1 MKVLITGGCGF
12 IGFNFIQYLHTKNT
26 ESIEIVVLDSLTSN
40 TSKQNLK
47 LLSDKVNFIHSD
59 INNIEN
65 YSEILHD
72 TDVVFNFA
80 AETHVDNSIF
90 DPNSF
95 IKSNVLGLSSL
106 LQECLKNN
114 INEFVHISTDEV
126 YGSSNEKYFIES
138 DKLNPSSPYS
148 ASKASAEMICNS
160 FSRTYGYNIKIVRP
174 ANNYGTYQQPEKLIP
189 FSVANLLSGE
199 NIEIYGDGSNIR
211 HWLHVEDTC
220 EGIYTIFKDGENG
233 EVYNIGSNQY
243 FSNIDLMKLLVE
255 TLSLSEDRI
264 EFVKDRPG
272 HDFRYAI
279 NIDKLL
285 DLGWKP
291 RKDINNELEAT
302 VKWYVENKEWWLT
315 SYQEIITKRKKRFG
329 L

>member
-1 MKVLITGGCGF
+1 MKVVVTGGCGF
-12 IGFNFIQYLHTKNT
+12 IGINFIQYLLSKNT
-26 ESIEIVVLDSLTSN
+26 ELTEIVVVDSLTSN

-47 LLSDKVNFIHSD
+47 ILPSEINFIHSD

-65 YSEILHD
+65 YSKILHD

-126 YGSSNEKYFIES
+126 YGSSDEKFFIES

-160 FSRTYGYNIKIVRP
+160 FSKTYGYNIKIVRP
-174 ANNYGTYQQPEKLIP
+174 ANNYGIYQQPEKLIP

-199 NIEIYGDGSNIR
+199 NVEIYGDGLNIR

-220 EGIYTIFKDGENG
+220 EGIYTIFKNGENG

-243 FSNIDLMKLLVE
+243 SSNIDLMKLLIE
-255 TLSLSEDRI
+255 TLSLNEERI
-264 EFVKDRPG
+264 EYVKDRPG

-285 DLGWKP
+285 GLGWKP
-291 RKDINNELEAT
+291 KKDINNELEAT
-302 VKWYVENKEWWLT
+302 VKWYVDNKEWWLT

-329 L
+329 F